1 MTPTKQNKKGRSI
14 CGVEEG
20 LIQVFF
26 TSQSSKSMMWKTM
39 HSGNLAVKRVRN
51 HWDAYI

>member
-1 MTPTKQNKKGRSI
+1 MKQRKMKVLNTLGGWRKGF
-14 CGVEEG
+14 
-20 LIQVFF
+20 LIQGIF

-39 HSGNLAVKRVRN
+39 QSGNLAVKRVRN